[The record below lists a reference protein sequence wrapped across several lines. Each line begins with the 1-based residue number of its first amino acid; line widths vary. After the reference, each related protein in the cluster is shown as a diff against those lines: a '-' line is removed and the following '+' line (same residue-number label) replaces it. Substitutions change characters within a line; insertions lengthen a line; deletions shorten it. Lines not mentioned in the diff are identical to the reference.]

1 MNLSR
6 REKRLLYLLLIVAL
20 LASFMLAFKYF
31 SDKKDSFDSELVSV
45 QEETM
50 KIKNAVKNLLPLE
63 SSIPNLKS
71 EALSMKDSM
80 YDVLK
85 NREID
90 RYITELAVACK
101 LKPVSLS
108 INGAQLLPINTYS
121 LSGISENDSEM
132 GTETAVVKTASL
144 IFSATGNLDS
154 FYYFVDAINDRD
166 GLRIS
171 AFNLTAPIVGDNYN
185 MTFSLNMFMSDVSEE
200 TFNVV
205 ESVA

>member
-1 MNLSR
+1 
-6 REKRLLYLLLIVAL
+6 
-20 LASFMLAFKYF
+20 
-31 SDKKDSFDSELVSV
+31 
-45 QEETM
+45 
-50 KIKNAVKNLLPLE
+50 
-63 SSIPNLKS
+63 
-71 EALSMKDSM
+71 
-80 YDVLK
+80 
-85 NREID
+85 
-90 RYITELAVACK
+90 
-101 LKPVSLS
+101 
-108 INGAQLLPINTYS
+108 LLPINTYS

-132 GTETAVVKTASL
+132 GTETAVVKTAAL

>member
-31 SDKKDSFDSELVSV
+31 SDKKDTFDAELVSV
-45 QEETM
+45 QDETM

-121 LSGISENDSEM
+121 LSGI
-132 GTETAVVKTASL
+132 
-144 IFSATGNLDS
+144 
-154 FYYFVDAINDRD
+154 
-166 GLRIS
+166 
-171 AFNLTAPIVGDNYN
+171 
-185 MTFSLNMFMSDVSEE
+185 
-200 TFNVV
+200 
-205 ESVA
+205 